1 MLGVI
6 WAGKKH
12 THFRASEFLTGHKNI
27 IFQMFFPIYGE
38 KKTKPE
44 QQKMIAHANLDTKK
58 WTQVVATS
66 PGRNQPH
73 LTRVIELAA
82 LDPRTV
88 PLLEGRIRSPAHT
101 PGHTGIWQGTV
112 FDVVT

>member
-1 MLGVI
+1 
-6 WAGKKH
+6 
-12 THFRASEFLTGHKNI
+12 
-27 IFQMFFPIYGE
+27 
-38 KKTKPE
+38 
-44 QQKMIAHANLDTKK
+44 MIAQASLYTKN

-73 LTRVIELAA
+73 LTCVIVLAA

-88 PLLEGRIRSPAHT
+88 PLLEGRIQSPAHA